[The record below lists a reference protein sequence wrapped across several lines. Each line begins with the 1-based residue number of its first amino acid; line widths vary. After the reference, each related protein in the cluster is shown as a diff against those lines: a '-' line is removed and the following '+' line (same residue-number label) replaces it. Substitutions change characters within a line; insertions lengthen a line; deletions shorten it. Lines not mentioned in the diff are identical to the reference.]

1 MACALL
7 EACEL
12 VELLT
17 ARSRSG
23 ASNPPSP
30 QRRPFV
36 SFHVP
41 ICSEPPEVV
50 AQTLRALN
58 GLEYDGFE
66 VLVIDNN
73 TKDERLWRPVEALC
87 RELGP
92 RFRFFHLESWPGF
105 KAGALNFALQQTA
118 PEASLIGVVDADYE
132 TAPEFLT
139 ETVGYFDDD
148 RIAFVQT
155 PQDYRDW
162 SSNTFSR
169 MCYWEYWQVFAV
181 SMTLRNRRNAILMHG
196 TMSLIRKQ
204 AILRAGGWAEWCLTE
219 DSELGLR
226 LLSSGFRSVYVTKT
240 YGRGLV
246 PFTYG
251 DYKRQRRRW
260 VIGGAQQLKR
270 HAGLFLPRRRG
281 ASRMTIMQMIHYLRG
296 WLLWL
301 RDGVIVS
308 SVPISLLATGAILGG
323 LLKPDALIPLAIG
336 LTGIIVQLILR
347 QIIVYR
353 MYLSVNWRDTFGA
366 MTANFSLT
374 WTVGCAWLV
383 GSTSGDQVF
392 QRTPKSTHAEP
403 GWIGIARGETIVG
416 TAMFILG
423 IAIAARFG
431 ANGWGAITALLS
443 YAALLLPATY
453 MAWRAARDATA

>member
-1 MACALL
+1 
-7 EACEL
+7 L
-12 VELLT
+12 VELWA
-17 ARSRSG
+17 ARSRSDS
-23 ASNPPSP
+23 ADPPPARS
-30 QRRPFV
+30 RPFV

-50 AQTLRALN
+50 AKTLRALN
-58 GLEYDGFE
+58 KLEYDAFE

-92 RFRFFHLESWPGF
+92 KFRFFHLESWPGF
-105 KAGALNFALQQTA
+105 KAGALNFALAQTA
-118 PEASLIGVVDADYE
+118 TEASLVGVVDADYE
-132 TAPEFLT
+132 TVPEFLT
-139 ETVGYFDDD
+139 EVVGYFGDD

-155 PQDYRDW
+155 PQDYREW
-162 SSNTFSR
+162 SSKPFSR

-181 SMTLRNRRNAILMHG
+181 SMKLRNRSNAILMHG
-196 TMSLIRKQ
+196 TMSLIRRN
-204 AILRAGGWAEWCLTE
+204 AIRQAGGWAQWCLTE

-260 VIGGAQQLKR
+260 VIGGVQQLKR
-270 HAGLFLPRRRG
+270 HAEIFLPWRRG
-281 ASRMTIMQMIHYLRG
+281 TNRMTVMQTIHYLRG
-296 WLLWL
+296 WLLWF
-301 RDGVIVS
+301 RDGIIVS
-308 SVPISLLATGAILGG
+308 TVPLAFVAAAAVLGG
-323 LLKPDALIPLAIG
+323 LLHPNVLAPLAIG
-336 LTGIIVQLILR
+336 LLGIMIQLILR

-353 MYLSVNWRDTFGA
+353 MYLSLNWQDALGA
-366 MTANFSLT
+366 MIANCSLT

-383 GSTSGDQVF
+383 GSTTADQVF
-392 QRTPKSTHAEP
+392 QRTPKRSHAEP
-403 GWIGIARGETIVG
+403 SWIGIARAETIVG
-416 TAMFILG
+416 IAMLTLA

-431 ANGWGAITALLS
+431 VDGWGAS
-443 YAALLLPATY
+443 AALSCYAVLMLPAPF
-453 MAWRAARDATA
+453 MAWRAARDAST